1 MISKEPDSSYY
12 KWKPHLDDKASTG
25 FEQVI
30 EQQFHSQKRV
40 DDPKAKSL
48 SNYRV
53 KQKSKQLLPTDSP
66 TKKERKDVEIQAEP
80 IVEE

>member
-1 MISKEPDSSYY
+1 MISKEPESSYY
-12 KWKPHLDDKASTG
+12 KWKPQLDDKASTG
-25 FEQVI
+25 FEQVK

-53 KQKSKQLLPTDSP
+53 KQKSKQSLPSDSP
-66 TKKERKDVEIQAEP
+66 TKKEREEVEVQAEP
-80 IVEE
+80 IIE